1 MMPNNQFLVPKTMS
15 IPYDISSTIMT
26 AVINPK
32 DMGTITRATHNT
44 LYAMPTTAI
53 SAVSAGRF
61 ATPSFRSIVP
71 PTLLKNATAAYTAV
85 HKSNIAVDLSAINW
99 ALGMTITASIG
110 AAVVAHARRTPSVP
124 LGMDAMRWRKL
135 LHNIHSWLHQK
146 LKSNASLRRELEDAR
161 RALEAS
167 ASSQDELLKAQ
178 AELAALRQVLETDDK
193 DDAELELNRFRDEI
207 AQTKTTASVDK
218 AQLKQALNQHEELEQ
233 IQDEELKDSK
243 KAFDDLHAML
253 DLKLRDRKAV
263 EDKLARDKTPMRS
276 KLFGMFTSMSASR
289 KDPGIMASPPPVPSS
304 SPLPSMSVSEN
315 GQSQTRFSSGSEEP
329 FPSSPAAESSQ
340 PTAKSSKA
348 AAKIGFHS
356 HPVST
361 PTQPTPAIYTTTTKP
376 TPLSNK
382 AEAKIPE
389 CTKSIHRK
397 LGELMERLTSSAS
410 SNASSKRLR
419 DIEDVEATPIQ
430 YKKPRLARQGSVFT
444 PGGRPSVRLAIPEL
458 RPAEAGLKCVPS
470 QDSTKICSSKED
482 KVIESVKVKTPVVAA
497 KSLSEHSALV
507 PVELQQDPVGDVVM
521 GGSDDEAEVLSSF
534 ALAGVKSEASS
545 RNSTSDI
552 DMADSVQDVSIQ
564 PNVETTVAPTPS
576 APGTLRRRSKL
587 PVPTNS
593 PVRKSTRLAG
603 MTQDLS
609 EKSLRE
615 RSTSPLKTAT
625 TLSGKAGSQPPPSS
639 KPAGVTKT
647 SARQTRFVSP
657 KKMDAVKS
665 AAASPRKRK

>member
-61 ATPSFRSIVP
+61 ATPSLRSIVP

-99 ALGMTITASIG
+99 AL
-110 AAVVAHARRTPSVP
+110 
-124 LGMDAMRWRKL
+124 
-135 LHNIHSWLHQK
+135 
-146 LKSNASLRRELEDAR
+146 
-161 RALEAS
+161 
-167 ASSQDELLKAQ
+167 

-218 AQLKQALNQHEELEQ
+218 AQLKQA
-233 IQDEELKDSK
+233 
-243 KAFDDLHAML
+243 
-253 DLKLRDRKAV
+253 R
-263 EDKLARDKTPMRS
+263 
-276 KLFGMFTSMSASR
+276 
-289 KDPGIMASPPPVPSS
+289 
-304 SPLPSMSVSEN
+304 
-315 GQSQTRFSSGSEEP
+315 SEEP